1 MNNVD
6 VAVINS
12 GGRGMRF
19 RPFTNTIPKEMLPF
33 NGVPSIEYVID
44 ECINASIDRSIVTT
58 SRENDQ
64 IKLYLE
70 SREKYANR
78 LYFNFENFEDTA
90 HGIWIC
96 TIDNRKMYGNATPI
110 LALENLLKHKKF
122 AVLFGDDV
130 IYEKNG
136 IGELIRVYK
145 DKKATSAI
153 AMKEIPLQYM
163 HDFGN
168 LKIDENDRVH
178 SFVQKPQCIEDVVSE
193 YAVISRLI
201 LDDSIFE
208 YIDITNTELKEV
220 DLGNALDIQAKE
232 KLVVA
237 YELTG
242 QWLSVDSP
250 SRYFLSQKKI
260 IHNYI

>member
-1 MNNVD
+1 
-6 VAVINS
+6 
-12 GGRGMRF
+12 
-19 RPFTNTIPKEMLPF
+19 MLQMF
-33 NGVPSIEYVID
+33 VWSLSLYNIIEVKVSFFY
-44 ECINASIDRSIVTT
+44 AK
-58 SRENDQ
+58 SRTCSF
-64 IKLYLE
+64 I
-70 SREKYANR
+70 
-78 LYFNFENFEDTA
+78 
-90 HGIWIC
+90 
-96 TIDNRKMYGNATPI
+96 
-110 LALENLLKHKKF
+110 
-122 AVLFGDDV
+122 
-130 IYEKNG
+130 
-136 IGELIRVYK
+136 VYK

-153 AMKEIPLQYM
+153 AMKKIPIQYM

-220 DLGNALDIQAKE
+220 DLGNALDLQAKE